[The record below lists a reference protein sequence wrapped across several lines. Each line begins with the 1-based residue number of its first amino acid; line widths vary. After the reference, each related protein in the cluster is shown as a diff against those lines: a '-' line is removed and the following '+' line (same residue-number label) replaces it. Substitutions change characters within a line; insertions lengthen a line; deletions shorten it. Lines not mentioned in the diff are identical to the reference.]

1 MSKIFTAIKK
11 ALTRESTQKRL
22 LILTANCPY
31 CDKPIRVTA
40 KTNADQLHLLPPLG
54 ILRRQADQ
62 SHVAKSGRQYAD
74 DVRELRAQGI
84 DFPGASRGYILADAA
99 NWSSGQKAAVTR
111 AINQFD
117 FTEFDAQEEA
127 KRKRKRKPK
136 KRKPR
141 AAPLEEIIADRGLE
155 PETIGQFFDDAVG
168 DNDEEW
174 DDILYFDFDEA
185 DDLIDEENDNY
196 DEAPT

>member
-1 MSKIFTAIKK
+1 M
-11 ALTRESTQKRL
+11 
-22 LILTANCPY
+22 
-31 CDKPIRVTA
+31 
-40 KTNADQLHLLPPLG
+40 
-54 ILRRQADQ
+54 
-62 SHVAKSGRQYAD
+62 AKSGRQYAD

-84 DFPGASRGYILADAA
+84 DFPGAARGYILADAA

-117 FTEFDAQEEA
+117 FTEFDAQEAARAA
-127 KRKRKRKPK
+127 KPRKRKPTIV
-136 KRKPR
+136 REVPR
-141 AAPLEEIIADRGLE
+141 EVVSDQGLQPEI
-155 PETIGQFFDDAVG
+155 IGQFFDDAAG

-196 DEAPT
+196 DETPS